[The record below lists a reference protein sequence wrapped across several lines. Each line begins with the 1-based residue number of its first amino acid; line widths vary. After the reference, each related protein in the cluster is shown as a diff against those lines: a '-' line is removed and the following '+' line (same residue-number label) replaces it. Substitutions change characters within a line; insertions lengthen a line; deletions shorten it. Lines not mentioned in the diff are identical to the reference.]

1 MKSDGHEDKYDEVGE
16 KWYAL
21 NHDDNYLNHDAHSVN
36 CRDYDGHGRNSKS
49 SWREKLQQEEES
61 HEDHSR
67 KYDIVLRQI
76 L

>member
-49 SWREKLQQEEES
+49 SWREKLQ
-61 HEDHSR
+61 
-67 KYDIVLRQI
+67 
-76 L
+76 

>member
-1 MKSDGHEDKYDEVGE
+1 MTMIRQGWRLYSDICSADEDKYDEVGE

-49 SWREKLQQEEES
+49 SWREKLQ
-61 HEDHSR
+61 
-67 KYDIVLRQI
+67 
-76 L
+76 